1 MEYKYHPIIK
11 YLTFFVIVYLF
22 LRHQTLMK
30 NEILL
35 ANTLVISMYYI
46 VLDYLFISQHH
57 NILSTETEQYFDE
70 NEIDSIKED
79 IEKDKEK
86 ERKEKKKEKR
96 RKKKEEKKNED
107 IINIQAQLDNDMIHE
122 AQFINNNHPSQ
133 TSAQCK
139 NHAEYVDIYN
149 SLDNYKTHNYN
160 QYEENSYPD
169 YMAYNE

>member
-35 ANTLVISMYYI
+35 ANTLVITMYYI
-46 VLDYLFISQHH
+46 VLDYLFISQHQ
-57 NILSTETEQYFDE
+57 NILSTEIEQYFDE
-70 NEIDSIKED
+70 NEINTIKED
-79 IEKDKEK
+79 IEKDK
-86 ERKEKKKEKR
+86 KKEKR
-96 RKKKEEKKNED
+96 EKKREKIRKKKEEEKKNEE
-107 IINIQAQLDNDMIHE
+107 IENIQTQLDNDMT
-122 AQFINNNHPSQ
+122 HPSQ
-133 TSAQCK
+133 TPSQCK
-139 NHAEYVDIYN
+139 SHAEYVDIYN

-160 QYEENSYPD
+160 QYQENSYPD

>member
-35 ANTLVISMYYI
+35 ANTLVITMYYI
-46 VLDYLFISQHH
+46 VLDYLFISQHQ
-57 NILSTETEQYFDE
+57 NILSTEIEQYFDE
-70 NEIDSIKED
+70 NEINSIKED
-79 IEKDKEK
+79 IEKDK
-86 ERKEKKKEKR
+86 KKEKR
-96 RKKKEEKKNED
+96 EKKREKIRKKKEEEKKNEE
-107 IINIQAQLDNDMIHE
+107 IENIQTQLDNDMTHLS
-122 AQFINNNHPSQ
+122 QTPSQ
-133 TSAQCK
+133 CK
-139 NHAEYVDIYN
+139 SHAEYVDIYN

-160 QYEENSYPD
+160 QYQENSYPD